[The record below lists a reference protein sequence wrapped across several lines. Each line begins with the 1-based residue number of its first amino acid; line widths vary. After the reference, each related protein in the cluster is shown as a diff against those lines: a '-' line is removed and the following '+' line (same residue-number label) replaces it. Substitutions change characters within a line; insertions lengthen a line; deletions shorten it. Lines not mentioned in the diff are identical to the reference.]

1 MFKFKEYK
9 YKSFSWLLLFTV
21 YIIGGIGIY
30 LISILQDSTENL
42 YQKQLMGYGIGLFVL
57 LFISLIDYHFI
68 GKMFIPLYLVGVG
81 LLLVC
86 KYSNSYPIY
95 GWKHYTARRWIKI
108 GGDPSAG
115 INNTG
120 FEFQPS
126 EITKIAMIIVLAKF
140 FDICRKHIKKIWVLI
155 VSAVIVA
162 IPVFFIFDQPDLSTS
177 IVMLLVYAAMVFVS
191 GVPYKFIVPIIAVTV
206 PSAIGLLWYVQQDF
220 QLLLDD
226 YQQKRILSLLYPDE
240 YPELIYQQANAGTAI
255 QSGGLLGKTL
265 TGDTSFRGT
274 NYVPVKESDFIFT
287 AVGEEFGFLGSCLVI
302 LLYFILILVI
312 IRIARRAK
320 DNLGMLIALGIGA
333 LLTFQV
339 FINIGV
345 VTSLLPNT
353 GIPLPYMSSGL
364 SSLLVNLMMIG
375 ILLNISMQP
384 KETVTKEDNDFGFIE
399 ADL

>member
-140 FDICRKHIKKIWVLI
+140 FDICRKQIKKIWVLI